1 MYRELQKVTLMDMP
15 HYSRFLFPPK
25 KSSSRDCRL
34 KGRLKRQ
41 KYSLTQT
48 SLNANSSGIQTDNVG
63 PHKENLQNS
72 PNYSRPSL
80 LSKPSLLSPT
90 PRILRPCLLASN
102 ASSPDSLAPPASFF
116 QPHAPKWMW
125 LHRVLLFGDVLPSAE
140 SLKEGK
146 EQLSISHFTEAKPPQ
161 MFLDEL

>member
-90 PRILRPCLLASN
+90 LRILRPCLLASN
-102 ASSPDSLAPPASFF
+102 ASSPDSLAPPASFL
-116 QPHAPKWMW
+116 PATCTK
-125 LHRVLLFGDVLPSAE
+125 VDVTSQSATVWRC
-140 SLKEGK
+140 LT
-146 EQLSISHFTEAKPPQ
+146 LC
-161 MFLDEL
+161 